1 MDDLFRVPGQ
11 GGPYDIDRIPNSPLV
26 SASIHP
32 MISLEVADD
41 RFDLD
46 PLLAAGKR
54 EPEMALLDL
63 LPLEAGIF
71 S

>member
-1 MDDLFRVPGQ
+1 MGQ
-11 GGPYDIDRIPNSPLV
+11 DQAIIVLRKSNNGAELTIGMTL
-26 SASIHP
+26 
-32 MISLEVADD
+32 
-41 RFDLD
+41 
-46 PLLAAGKR
+46 LLAAGKR

>member
-1 MDDLFRVPGQ
+1 MLF
-11 GGPYDIDRIPNSPLV
+11 ICL
-26 SASIHP
+26 
-32 MISLEVADD
+32 
-41 RFDLD
+41 LD
-46 PLLAAGKR
+46 HIKMPVLAAGKR

>member
-1 MDDLFRVPGQ
+1 MASH
-11 GGPYDIDRIPNSPLV
+11 YIDYLMKKRLAPKTINCHLNSIRQFYQYL
-26 SASIHP
+26 
-32 MISLEVADD
+32 
-41 RFDLD
+41 
-46 PLLAAGKR
+46 LLAAGKR